1 MYVYFL
7 SEFWVVF
14 DQYFFKFSFSLF
26 FSPFFTL
33 NFHNVLIL
41 IFIIRFYKSFW
52 VSSLLFFYA
61 FQFYNF
67 KLPIFEITFIFLLL
81 DYSAVARL
89 QWIFQFCYCIF
100 SAPEFSLVL
109 FIVSVSLW
117 IFSLCSCLIFQILS
131 EIFRFHS
138 EFIYVL

>member
-1 MYVYFL
+1 MSTSSLSFGLSLTNISSNFL
-7 SEFWVVF
+7 LV
-14 DQYFFKFSFSLF
+14 SFSLL
-26 FSPFFTL
+26 FSHWIL
-33 NFHNVLIL
+33 IMLIL
-41 IFIIRFYKSFW
+41 IFIIRFYKSLW

-61 FQFYNF
+61 FQFHNF
-67 KLPIFEITFIFLLL
+67 KLPIFEITCIFLLL

-109 FIVSVSLW
+109 FIVSASLW
-117 IFSLCSCLIFQILS
+117 MFSLCSCLIFKILS
-131 EIFRFHS
+131 EIFRFDS

>member
-1 MYVYFL
+1 MSTSSLSFGLSLTSISSNFL
-7 SEFWVVF
+7 LV
-14 DQYFFKFSFSLF
+14 SFSLL
-26 FSPFFTL
+26 FS
-33 NFHNVLIL
+33 HWICIMLIL

-109 FIVSVSLW
+109 FIVSASLW
-117 IFSLCSCLIFQILS
+117 MFSLCSCLIFQILS
-131 EIFRFHS
+131 EIFRFYS